1 MRTCSFRT
9 VLAIAIPLL
18 GIPTH
23 GQTVL
28 LFGNDFSAPAQTPVP
43 NCGPDLDVT
52 LLNTLWGGT
61 GTGTG
66 GGGLWDQ
73 INTVETILING
84 PGNTYTDAEAIGGDY
99 CLSMLSTV
107 QDDRAALTLN
117 SQGLPFVNLYMD
129 ISAIDVVA
137 CGGPF
142 GIAQPTFHVTV
153 YDAPGAYFNF
163 IAPGAILDQDTI
175 AGNEPGAD
183 PYTFTWAHVSSGFDV
198 SGSTDG
204 WVTVVLDLLTSGYAA
219 FDNIEI
225 NASVSSV
232 GIHAAHSVN
241 AGVRVW
247 PDPVV
252 NELHLSNAKAGSSW
266 AILNMA
272 GEEVMQGSS
281 APANGL
287 DVSALSP
294 GLYVLRLAKGETQ
307 QCVRFM
313 KD

>member
-1 MRTCSFRT
+1 MHTCFFRT
-9 VLAIAIPLL
+9 VLVIATAVPSIS
-18 GIPTH
+18 TY

-43 NCGPDLDVT
+43 NCGPDLDAT

-61 GTGTG
+61 GAGTG

-84 PGNTYTDAEAIGGDY
+84 PGNTYTDADTIGGDY
-99 CLSMLSTV
+99 CLSMLSTF
-107 QDDRAALTLN
+107 QDDKAALTLN

-129 ISAIDVVA
+129 ISSIDVVA

-142 GIAQPTFHVTV
+142 GVAQPTFHITV

-163 IAPGAILDQDTI
+163 SAPGAILDQDTLV
-175 AGNEPGAD
+175 GNEPGVD
-183 PYTFTWAHVSSGFDV
+183 PYTFTWAHVSSGYDV

-225 NASVSSV
+225 NASVSAAGLNDV
-232 GIHAAHSVN
+232 HAAN
-241 AGVRVW
+241 GGVRVW
-247 PDPVV
+247 PDPVADM
-252 NELHLSNAKAGSSW
+252 LHLSRVNAGTSW
-266 AILNMA
+266 TIVNMA
-272 GEEVMQGSS
+272 GEGVMTGSS
-281 APANGL
+281 TPTQGL
-287 DVSALSP
+287 DVSALAP
-294 GLYVLRLAKGETQ
+294 GLYVLRLASAGTQ
-307 QCVRFM
+307 HGLRFV